1 MLFFSGVWCIVMSVN
16 LTFGYGIISTLLYYE
31 NERLLL
37 YTKGRN
43 RLLGIGAKNIGI
55 DLGTANTIVYI
66 EGKGIV
72 LREPSVVARNKKSG
86 EVIAVGEEARDM
98 IGRTPA
104 SIVAIRPMKDG
115 VIADYDTT
123 VAMMKHYMEKAL
135 GKNGGKPYVMVCVPS
150 GVTEVEKRAVIDATR
165 VAGARDAYVIEEPFA
180 AAIGAGLP
188 VMDPT
193 GSKVVDIGGGT
204 TDVATISLGGIV
216 SSRSIRMAGD
226 KMNDAI
232 AQFVRQNKNLLIGE
246 RTAEKLKWDIGSAS
260 VEAAKEMGT
269 TEVRGRD
276 LVTGL
281 PQTKEVSAVDVSNA
295 LQDVVEAI
303 IEAIKGTLEETSPE
317 IAADVIDH
325 GIVLTGGGALL
336 KHLPEV
342 IADATKVPVFIANDP
357 LDCVAIGTGE
367 SLKSIDV
374 MKKSK

>member
-1 MLFFSGVWCIVMSVN
+1 M
-16 LTFGYGIISTLLYYE
+16 
-31 NERLLL
+31 
-37 YTKGRN
+37 TKGRN
-43 RLLGIGAKNIGI
+43 SVLGIGTKNIGI
-55 DLGTANTIVYI
+55 DLGTANTIVYM

-72 LREPSVVARNKKSG
+72 LREPSVVAKNTKTDD
-86 EVIAVGEEARDM
+86 VVAVGQEAREM
-98 IGRTPA
+98 IGRTPC
-104 SIVAIRPMKDG
+104 SIQAIRPLKDG

-123 VAMMKHYMEKAL
+123 ISMLKYYIDKVI
-135 GKNGGKPYVMVCVPS
+135 GKNGGKPFVMVCVPS

-180 AAIGAGLP
+180 AAVGAGLP

-193 GSKVVDIGGGT
+193 GSMVVDIGGGT

-232 AQFVRQNKNLLIGE
+232 MSYIRQNKNLLIGE
-246 RTAEKLKWDIGSAS
+246 RTAEQLKWDIGSAS
-260 VEAAKEMGT
+260 VEAANDLGVT
-269 TEVRGRD
+269 DVRGRD

-281 PQTKEVSAVDVSNA
+281 PKTIEVSAVDVATA
-295 LQDVVEAI
+295 LQDVVSEI
-303 IEAIKGTLEETSPE
+303 IVAIKETLEETSPE
-317 IAADVIDH
+317 ISSDVIDH

-336 KHLPEV
+336 KSLPEV
-342 IADATKVPVFIANDP
+342 IAEETKVPVFIANEP

-374 MKKSK
+374 LKK

>member
-1 MLFFSGVWCIVMSVN
+1 MF
-16 LTFGYGIISTLLYYE
+16 
-31 NERLLL
+31 
-37 YTKGRN
+37 
-43 RLLGIGAKNIGI
+43 GIGTKNIGI
-55 DLGTANTIVYI
+55 DLGTANTIVYA

-72 LREPSVVARNKKSG
+72 LREPSVVAKNTKTG
-86 EVIAVGEEARDM
+86 EIASVGSEARDM

-123 VAMMKHYMEKAL
+123 VAMMKYYIEKAL
-135 GKNGGKPYVMVCVPS
+135 GHKGSKPYVMVCVPS

-165 VAGARDAYVIEEPFA
+165 IAGARDAYVIEEPFA

-193 GSKVVDIGGGT
+193 GSMVVDIGGGT

-226 KMNDAI
+226 KIDDSI
-232 AQFVRQNKNLLIGE
+232 IYYVRKNYNLLIGE
-246 RTAEKLKWDIGSAS
+246 RTAEQLKIDVASAS
-260 VEAAKEMGT
+260 VESAKQLDSQT
-269 TEVRGRD
+269 IRGRD

-281 PQTKEVSAVDVSNA
+281 PKTIEIKAEDVA
-295 LQDVVEAI
+295 EAIQEVVEEI
-303 IEAIKGTLEETSPE
+303 ITAIKETLEETSPE

-336 KHLPEV
+336 RHLPDV
-342 IADATKVPVFIANDP
+342 ISEATKVPVFVAQDP
-357 LDCVAIGTGE
+357 LDCVAVGTGE
-367 SLKSIDV
+367 SLKNIDV
-374 MKKSK
+374 MKKN

>member
-1 MLFFSGVWCIVMSVN
+1 M
-16 LTFGYGIISTLLYYE
+16 
-31 NERLLL
+31 
-37 YTKGRN
+37 
-43 RLLGIGAKNIGI
+43 LGIGTKNLGI
-55 DLGTANTIVYI
+55 DLGTANTIVYL

-72 LREPSVVARNKKSG
+72 LREPSVVARNSKTN
-86 EVIAVGEEARDM
+86 EVIAVGSDARDM
-98 IGRTPA
+98 IGRTPE

-123 VAMMKHYMEKAL
+123 VAMMKYYIDKAL
-135 GKNGGKPYVMVCVPS
+135 GNNGKPYVMVCVPS
-150 GVTEVEKRAVIDATR
+150 GITEVEKRAVIDATR

-193 GSKVVDIGGGT
+193 GSMVVDIGGGT

-232 AQFVRQNKNLLIGE
+232 VQYVRQHMNLLIGE

-260 VEAAKEMGT
+260 VEAAEEMGT
-269 TEVRGRD
+269 TQVRGRD

-281 PQTKEVSAVDVSNA
+281 PKTMQVSAKDVSTA
-295 LQDVVEAI
+295 LQEVVDSI
-303 IEAIKGTLEETSPE
+303 ITAIKGTLEETSPE

-336 KHLPEV
+336 KHLPDV

-374 MKKSK
+374 MKKK

>member
-1 MLFFSGVWCIVMSVN
+1 MLFFSGVWCIVKSVN

-193 GSKVVDIGGGT
+193 GSMVVDIGGGT

>member
-1 MLFFSGVWCIVMSVN
+1 MPLG
-16 LTFGYGIISTLLYYE
+16 FGT
-31 NERLLL
+31 
-37 YTKGRN
+37 
-43 RLLGIGAKNIGI
+43 KNIGI

-66 EGKGIV
+66 DGKGIV
-72 LREPSVVARNKKSG
+72 LREPSVVARKKGTG
-86 EVIAVGEEARDM
+86 EVISVGSEARDM

-123 VAMMKHYMEKAL
+123 VAMMKYYMDKAL
-135 GKNGGKPYVMVCVPS
+135 GNNGGKPYVMVCVPS
-150 GVTEVEKRAVIDATR
+150 GITEVEKRAVVDATR
-165 VAGARDAYVIEEPFA
+165 VAGARDAYVIEEPYA

-193 GSKVVDIGGGT
+193 GSMVVDIGGGT

-232 AQFVRQNKNLLIGE
+232 AQFVRQNKSLLIGE

-260 VEAAKEMGT
+260 LDAAKGMGT

-276 LVTGL
+276 LITGL
-281 PQTKEVSAVDVSNA
+281 PKTMEVSALDVSEA
-295 LQDVVEAI
+295 LQDVVNEI
-303 IEAIKGTLEETSPE
+303 IAAIKGTLEETSPE

-342 IADATKVPVFIANDP
+342 IAEATKVPVFIANDP

-367 SLKSIDV
+367 SLKSIDA
-374 MKKSK
+374 MRKKK

>member
-1 MLFFSGVWCIVMSVN
+1 M
-16 LTFGYGIISTLLYYE
+16 
-31 NERLLL
+31 
-37 YTKGRN
+37 
-43 RLLGIGAKNIGI
+43 LGIGTKNLGI
-55 DLGTANTIVYI
+55 DLGTANTIVYL

-72 LREPSVVARNKKSG
+72 LREPSVVARNSKTN
-86 EVIAVGEEARDM
+86 EVIAVGSDARDM
-98 IGRTPA
+98 IGRTPE

-123 VAMMKHYMEKAL
+123 VAMMKYYIDKAL
-135 GKNGGKPYVMVCVPS
+135 GNNGKPYVMVCVPS
-150 GVTEVEKRAVIDATR
+150 GITEVEKRAVIDATR

-193 GSKVVDIGGGT
+193 GSMVVDIGGGT

-232 AQFVRQNKNLLIGE
+232 VQYVRQHMNLLIGE

-260 VEAAKEMGT
+260 VEAAEEMGT
-269 TEVRGRD
+269 TQVRGRD

-281 PQTKEVSAVDVSNA
+281 PKTMQVSAKDVSTA
-295 LQDVVEAI
+295 LQDVVDSI
-303 IEAIKGTLEETSPE
+303 ITAIKGTLEETSPE

-336 KHLPEV
+336 KHLPDV

-367 SLKSIDV
+367 SLKSINV
-374 MKKSK
+374 MKKK

>member
-150 GVTEVEKRAVIDATR
+150 GVTEVEKSAVIDATR

-193 GSKVVDIGGGT
+193 GSMVVDIGGGT

>member
-1 MLFFSGVWCIVMSVN
+1 MWRDEINVF
-16 LTFGYGIISTLLYYE
+16 
-31 NERLLL
+31 
-37 YTKGRN
+37 
-43 RLLGIGAKNIGI
+43 GIGTKNIGI
-55 DLGTANTIVYI
+55 DLGTANTIVYA

-72 LREPSVVARNKKSG
+72 LREPSVVAKNTKTG
-86 EVIAVGEEARDM
+86 EIVSVGSEARDM
-98 IGRTPA
+98 IGRTPG

-123 VAMMKHYMEKAL
+123 VAMMKYYIEKAC
-135 GKNGGKPYVMVCVPS
+135 GRRAGKPYVMVCVPS

-193 GSKVVDIGGGT
+193 GSMVVDIGGGT

-226 KMNDAI
+226 KIDESI
-232 AQFVRQNKNLLIGE
+232 IYYVRKNYNLLIGE
-246 RTAEKLKWDIGSAS
+246 RTAEQLKMDVASAS
-260 VEAAKEMGT
+260 VEFAKELDSQT
-269 TEVRGRD
+269 IRGRD

-281 PQTKEVSAVDVSNA
+281 PKTIEIKAEDVA
-295 LQDVVEAI
+295 TAIQEVVEEI
-303 IEAIKGTLEETSPE
+303 ITAIKETLEETSPE

-325 GIVLTGGGALL
+325 GIVLTGGGAQLR
-336 KHLPEV
+336 HLPEV
-342 IADATKVPVFIANDP
+342 IAEATKVPVFVASEP

-374 MKKSK
+374 MKKK

>member
-1 MLFFSGVWCIVMSVN
+1 VF
-16 LTFGYGIISTLLYYE
+16 
-31 NERLLL
+31 
-37 YTKGRN
+37 
-43 RLLGIGAKNIGI
+43 GIGTKNIGI
-55 DLGTANTIVYI
+55 DLGTANTIVYA

-72 LREPSVVARNKKSG
+72 LREPSVVAKNTKTG
-86 EVIAVGEEARDM
+86 EIVSVGSEARDM

-123 VAMMKHYMEKAL
+123 VAMMKYYIEKAL
-135 GKNGGKPYVMVCVPS
+135 GHKGSKPYVMVCVPS

-165 VAGARDAYVIEEPFA
+165 IAGARDAYVIEEPFA

-193 GSKVVDIGGGT
+193 GSMVVDIGGGT

-226 KMNDAI
+226 KIDDSI
-232 AQFVRQNKNLLIGE
+232 IYYVRKNYNLLIGE
-246 RTAEKLKWDIGSAS
+246 RTAEQLKIDVASAS
-260 VEAAKEMGT
+260 VESAKQLDSQT
-269 TEVRGRD
+269 IRGRD

-281 PQTKEVSAVDVSNA
+281 PKTIEIKAEDVA
-295 LQDVVEAI
+295 EAIQEVVEEI
-303 IEAIKGTLEETSPE
+303 ITAIKETLEETSPE

-336 KHLPEV
+336 RHLPDV
-342 IADATKVPVFIANDP
+342 ISEATKVPVFVAQDP
-357 LDCVAIGTGE
+357 LDCVAVGTGE
-367 SLKSIDV
+367 SLKNIDV
-374 MKKSK
+374 MKKN

>member
-1 MLFFSGVWCIVMSVN
+1 M
-16 LTFGYGIISTLLYYE
+16 
-31 NERLLL
+31 
-37 YTKGRN
+37 
-43 RLLGIGAKNIGI
+43 LGIGTKNLGI
-55 DLGTANTIVYI
+55 DLGTANTIVYL

-72 LREPSVVARNKKSG
+72 LREPSVVARNSKTN
-86 EVIAVGEEARDM
+86 EVIAVGSDARDM
-98 IGRTPA
+98 IGRTPE

-123 VAMMKHYMEKAL
+123 VAMMKYYIDKAL
-135 GKNGGKPYVMVCVPS
+135 GNNGKPYVMVCVPS
-150 GVTEVEKRAVIDATR
+150 GITEVEKRAVIDATR
-165 VAGARDAYVIEEPFA
+165 FA

-193 GSKVVDIGGGT
+193 GSMVVDIGGGT

-232 AQFVRQNKNLLIGE
+232 VQYVRQHMNLLIGE

-260 VEAAKEMGT
+260 VEAAEEMGT
-269 TEVRGRD
+269 TQVRGRD

-281 PQTKEVSAVDVSNA
+281 PKTMQVSAKDVSTA
-295 LQDVVEAI
+295 LQDVVDSI
-303 IEAIKGTLEETSPE
+303 ITAIKGTLEETSPE

-336 KHLPEV
+336 KHLPDV

-374 MKKSK
+374 MKKK

>member
-1 MLFFSGVWCIVMSVN
+1 M
-16 LTFGYGIISTLLYYE
+16 
-31 NERLLL
+31 
-37 YTKGRN
+37 
-43 RLLGIGAKNIGI
+43 LGIGTKNLGI
-55 DLGTANTIVYI
+55 DLGTANTIVYL

-72 LREPSVVARNKKSG
+72 LREPSVVARNSKTN
-86 EVIAVGEEARDM
+86 EVIAVGSDARDM
-98 IGRTPA
+98 IGRTPE

-123 VAMMKHYMEKAL
+123 VAMMKYYIDKAL
-135 GKNGGKPYVMVCVPS
+135 GNNGKPYVMVCVPS
-150 GVTEVEKRAVIDATR
+150 GITEVEKRAVIDATR

-193 GSKVVDIGGGT
+193 GSMVVDIGGGT

-232 AQFVRQNKNLLIGE
+232 VQYVRQHMNLLIGE

-260 VEAAKEMGT
+260 VEAAEEMGT
-269 TEVRGRD
+269 TQVRGRD

-281 PQTKEVSAVDVSNA
+281 PKTMQVSAKDVSTA
-295 LQDVVEAI
+295 LQDVVDSI
-303 IEAIKGTLEETSPE
+303 ITAIKGTLEETSPE

-336 KHLPEV
+336 KHLPDV

-357 LDCVAIGTGE
+357 LDSVAIGTGE

-374 MKKSK
+374 MKKK

>member
-1 MLFFSGVWCIVMSVN
+1 MF
-16 LTFGYGIISTLLYYE
+16 
-31 NERLLL
+31 
-37 YTKGRN
+37 
-43 RLLGIGAKNIGI
+43 GIGTKNIGI
-55 DLGTANTIVYI
+55 DLGTANTIVYA
-66 EGKGIV
+66 ENKGIV
-72 LREPSVVARNKKSG
+72 LREPSVVAKNTKTG
-86 EVIAVGEEARDM
+86 EVVSVGSEARDM

-123 VAMMKHYMEKAL
+123 VSMMKYYIEKAV
-135 GKNGGKPYVMVCVPS
+135 GSKTAKPYVMVCVPS

-165 VAGARDAYVIEEPFA
+165 VAGAKDAYVIEEPFA

-193 GSKVVDIGGGT
+193 GSMVVDIGGGT

-226 KMNDAI
+226 KIDDSI
-232 AQFVRQNKNLLIGE
+232 IYYVRKNYNLLIGE
-246 RTAEKLKWDIGSAS
+246 RTAEQLKINVASAS
-260 VEAAKEMGT
+260 IEAAKELDSQT
-269 TEVRGRD
+269 IRGRD

-281 PQTKEVSAVDVSNA
+281 PKTIEIRPEDVA
-295 LQDVVEAI
+295 EAI
-303 IEAIKGTLEETSPE
+303 QEVVQEIITAIKETLEETSPE

-336 KHLPEV
+336 RHLPDV
-342 IADATKVPVFIANDP
+342 ISEATKVPVFVAQDP
-357 LDCVAIGTGE
+357 LDCVAVGTGE

-374 MKKSK
+374 MKKR

>member
-1 MLFFSGVWCIVMSVN
+1 MKGWNIV
-16 LTFGYGIISTLLYYE
+16 F
-31 NERLLL
+31 
-37 YTKGRN
+37 
-43 RLLGIGAKNIGI
+43 GIGTKNIGI
-55 DLGTANTIVYI
+55 DLGTANTIVYA

-72 LREPSVVARNKKSG
+72 LREPSVVAKNTKTG
-86 EVIAVGEEARDM
+86 EIVSVGSEARDM

-123 VAMMKHYMEKAL
+123 VAMMKYYIEKAL
-135 GKNGGKPYVMVCVPS
+135 GHKGSKPYVMVCVPS

-165 VAGARDAYVIEEPFA
+165 IAGARDAYVIEEPFA

-193 GSKVVDIGGGT
+193 GSMVVDIGGGT

-226 KMNDAI
+226 KIDDSI
-232 AQFVRQNKNLLIGE
+232 IYYVRKNYNLLIGE
-246 RTAEKLKWDIGSAS
+246 RTAEQLKIDVASAS
-260 VEAAKEMGT
+260 VESAKQLDSQT
-269 TEVRGRD
+269 IRGRD

-281 PQTKEVSAVDVSNA
+281 PKTIEIKAEDVA
-295 LQDVVEAI
+295 EAIQEVVEEI
-303 IEAIKGTLEETSPE
+303 ITAIKETLEETSPE

-336 KHLPEV
+336 RHLPDV
-342 IADATKVPVFIANDP
+342 ISEATKVPVFVAQDP
-357 LDCVAIGTGE
+357 LDCVAVGTGE
-367 SLKSIDV
+367 SLKNIDV
-374 MKKSK
+374 MKKN

>member
-1 MLFFSGVWCIVMSVN
+1 MLGKKKKN
-16 LTFGYGIISTLLYYE
+16 L
-31 NERLLL
+31 
-37 YTKGRN
+37 
-43 RLLGIGAKNIGI
+43 GI
-55 DLGTANTIVYI
+55 DLGTANTIVYL

-72 LREPSVVARNKKSG
+72 LREPSVVARNSKTN
-86 EVIAVGEEARDM
+86 EVIAVGSDARDM
-98 IGRTPA
+98 IGRTPE

-123 VAMMKHYMEKAL
+123 VAMMKYYIDKAL
-135 GKNGGKPYVMVCVPS
+135 GNNGKPYVMVCVPS
-150 GVTEVEKRAVIDATR
+150 GITEVEKRAVIDATR

-193 GSKVVDIGGGT
+193 GSMVVDIGGGT

-232 AQFVRQNKNLLIGE
+232 VQYVRQHMNLLIGE

-260 VEAAKEMGT
+260 VEAAEEMGT
-269 TEVRGRD
+269 TQVRGRD

-281 PQTKEVSAVDVSNA
+281 PKTMQVSAKDVSTA
-295 LQDVVEAI
+295 LQDVVDSI
-303 IEAIKGTLEETSPE
+303 ITAIKGTLEETSPE

-336 KHLPEV
+336 KHLPDV

-374 MKKSK
+374 MKKK

>member
-1 MLFFSGVWCIVMSVN
+1 MLKKETKN
-16 LTFGYGIISTLLYYE
+16 L
-31 NERLLL
+31 
-37 YTKGRN
+37 
-43 RLLGIGAKNIGI
+43 GI
-55 DLGTANTIVYI
+55 DLGTANTIVYL

-72 LREPSVVARNKKSG
+72 LREPSVVARNSKTN
-86 EVIAVGEEARDM
+86 EVIAVGSDARDM
-98 IGRTPA
+98 IGRTPE

-123 VAMMKHYMEKAL
+123 VAMMKYYIDKAL
-135 GKNGGKPYVMVCVPS
+135 GNNGKPYVMVCVPS
-150 GVTEVEKRAVIDATR
+150 GITEVEKRAVIDATR

-193 GSKVVDIGGGT
+193 GSMVVDIGGGT

-232 AQFVRQNKNLLIGE
+232 VQYVRQHMNLLIGE

-260 VEAAKEMGT
+260 VEAAEEMGT
-269 TEVRGRD
+269 TQVRGRD

-281 PQTKEVSAVDVSNA
+281 PKTMQVSAKDVSTA
-295 LQDVVEAI
+295 LQDVVDSI
-303 IEAIKGTLEETSPE
+303 ITAIKGTLEETSPE

-336 KHLPEV
+336 KHLPDV

-374 MKKSK
+374 MKKK